1 MRLFEKPFEEFER
14 GNNILTSPG
23 CQFFGWAC
31 WRTGWSSWSSRV
43 VPENWRAMTAPD
55 STLSMKVSPG
65 AMPLLS
71 RLTL

>member
-31 WRTGWSSWSSRV
+31 WRTGWSSWSSRL
-43 VPENWRAMTAPD
+43 VPENWRRWQRPTRRRKRK
-55 STLSMKVSPG
+55 SRQVRCRYCPG
-65 AMPLLS
+65 
-71 RLTL
+71 